1 MLLSLRQRTFNQMND
16 LLLSNAMNRFLR
28 SCGWLLLAGGLL
40 FAQTTNTKPAKW
52 QIDDIVMSESAS
64 QFDLSPDGK
73 WVVWVKQT
81 ADKDKDG
88 HVSNLILSALTEKKE
103 IELTRSTE
111 HHNTNP
117 KWSPNGQWVAFVSTR
132 PVPKA
137 KPAELGPGN
146 EGPKPQ
152 LWLFNPFGGE
162 PWNLTNFERGVSHY
176 QWLDDDTI
184 LFAAAEDAAH
194 YEQTTKE
201 KKDATIVVEDEAHT
215 PPVRLFRFALKDKK
229 VTRLSGNQDWIQSFE
244 ISRDRTKVL
253 ALHNRS
259 LRYTYDQQVKPAVFL
274 HDLKAGTSRMLFP
287 DGKLFVAAI
296 TAARDAD
303 GFYLTTAYTTH
314 PKYINAAIS
323 LLHYYDPASD
333 KATPINLDWENG
345 LASGPQTMPDG
356 FVALLANG
364 ARHRLARFVRA
375 GANWRRTWLEGEHA
389 GNTFAVRTGPDGK
402 TLLYQYSTASTPA
415 QWYRASLT
423 SERVQLPVQLTDLNA
438 QFKTRVKAR
447 TEIVRWQ
454 GANNDEIEGLLYY
467 PHNYEAGKKYPLML
481 MIHGGPYG
489 ADYDAWAESWA
500 YPTNLICERGAFVL
514 KPNYH
519 GSSDYGLKFGESIAG
534 KYYELEVQDIEKG
547 VDSLIAKGLVD
558 PNRLGTMGWSN
569 GSILSIA
576 LTTFGPTPRKYKVL
590 GAGAGDVEWISD
602 WGNAHFGAS
611 FDNYYF
617 GKSPLDDP
625 QLYIQKSPF
634 FKLDKVRVPTIIFFG
649 TQDTNVPTQQGWL
662 HYRALQQ
669 EGETPVRFILFPGE
683 PHSLQKLSHQR
694 RKLEEELA
702 WYDKHFF
709 RTGQPENEAL
719 KTDSPLALAFKTA
732 SIKRTSTGEYGS
744 ALHGILVPE
753 TVRFGNLKFEIG
765 RFEITRAQ
773 FQAFETSYKF
783 ELGTENYPVN
793 GITFEQAQAYC
804 AWLGKATGESYRLAA
819 DAEVAPL
826 YETAKVGENT
836 LDYWAGYKVNPDDA
850 AKLQLKL
857 RQLAEK
863 LGGESPLL
871 KPVGSFK
878 GLGEE
883 ELLFDLGGNV
893 AEWVIGNDGKGLVL
907 GGSADQPQDEKRT
920 QRTPGTGYIGF
931 RVVKGKP

>member
-1 MLLSLRQRTFNQMND
+1 
-16 LLLSNAMNRFLR
+16 MNRFLQ
-28 SCGWLLLAGGLL
+28 SCCCLLLAGGLL
-40 FAQTTNTKPAKW
+40 YAQTGENKSAKW
-52 QIDDIVMSESAS
+52 QVDDLVLHESAS
-64 QFDLSPDGK
+64 QFDISPDGK
-73 WVVWVKQT
+73 WAVWVKRS

-103 IELTRSTE
+103 IELTRGAE
-111 HHNTNP
+111 HDNSNP
-117 KWSPNGQWVAFVSTR
+117 KWSPNGQLITFVSTR

-137 KPAELGPGN
+137 KAAGPV

-162 PWNLTNFERGVSHY
+162 PWNLTSFERGVSNY

-184 LFAAAEDAAH
+184 LFAAAEDATH
-194 YEQTTKE
+194 YELALKE
-201 KKDATIVVEDEAHT
+201 KKDASIVVEDEAHA
-215 PPVRLFRFALKDKK
+215 PPVRLFKFSLNDKK
-229 VTRLSGNQDWIQSFE
+229 VTRLSSNNDWVQAFE

-253 ALHNRS
+253 AIHNRS

-274 HDLKAGTSRMLFP
+274 HDLKAGTSRMLFA
-287 DGKLFVAAI
+287 DGKLLVEAI
-296 TAARDAD
+296 TAARDAE

-314 PKYINAAIS
+314 PKYVNAAIS
-323 LLHYYDPASD
+323 LLYYFDPASD
-333 KATPINLDWENG
+333 KAAPINLEWENG
-345 LASGPQTMPDG
+345 LASGPQGTPDG

-375 GANWRRTWLEGEHA
+375 GENWRRVWIEGEHA
-389 GNTFAVRTGPDGK
+389 SNTFGLRTGPDGR

-415 QWYRASLT
+415 QWYRASLESSQVRT
-423 SERVQLPVQLTDLNA
+423 AVQLTTLNSHLNN
-438 QFKTRVKAR
+438 RVKAKA
-447 TEIVRWQ
+447 EVVRWK
-454 GANNDEIEGLLYY
+454 GANDEEIEGLLYY

-489 ADYDAWAESWA
+489 ADFDAWADNWA

-519 GSSDYGLKFGESIAG
+519 GSSNYGLKFGESIAG
-534 KYYELEVQDIEKG
+534 KYYELEVPDIEKG

-558 PNRLGTMGWSN
+558 ANRLGTMGWSN

-590 GAGAGDVEWISD
+590 GAGAGDVEWTSD

-709 RTGQPENEAL
+709 HTGQPENEAF
-719 KTDSPLALAFKTA
+719 KKDSPLALVFKHA
-732 SIKRTSTGEYGS
+732 EFKKSGALYGELVG
-744 ALHGILVPE
+744 GKLVPE
-753 TVRFGNLKFEIG
+753 TVKYGDLKFEIG
-765 RFEITRAQ
+765 RFELTRAQ
-773 FQAFETSYKF
+773 FAAFDANYKF
-783 ELGTENYPVN
+783 DVGTENYPAN
-793 GITFEQAQAYC
+793 GVSFEQAQTYC
-804 AWLGKATGESYRLAA
+804 VWLSKLTGQSYRLAA
-819 DAEVAPL
+819 VDEVASL
-826 YETAKVGENT
+826 YESAKAGENT

-863 LGGESPLL
+863 LPGAAPLL
-871 KPVGSFK
+871 KAVGSFK
-878 GLGEE
+878 GLGED
-883 ELLFDLGGNV
+883 ELIFDLGGNV
-893 AEWVIGNDGKGLVL
+893 AEWALGKDGKGVAI

-920 QRTPGTGYIGF
+920 QRMPSPSYIGI
-931 RVVKGKP
+931 RVVKGAANTGK

>member
-1 MLLSLRQRTFNQMND
+1 
-16 LLLSNAMNRFLR
+16 MNRFLR
-28 SCGWLLLAGGLL
+28 SCGFLLLAGGLL
-40 FAQTTNTKPAKW
+40 YAQTAELKPAKW
-52 QIDDIVMSESAS
+52 QVDDLVLSESAS

-73 WVVWVKQT
+73 WAVWVKRT
-81 ADKDKDG
+81 PDKDKDG

-103 IELTRSTE
+103 IELTRGAE
-111 HHNTNP
+111 HNNSNP
-117 KWSPNGQWVAFVSTR
+117 KWSPNGQLIAFVSTR

-137 KPAELGPGN
+137 KPVEPGPGG

-162 PWNLTNFERGVSHY
+162 PWHLSNFERGVSIY

-184 LFAAAEDAAH
+184 LFAAAEDATH
-194 YEQTTKE
+194 YEQTIKE
-201 KKDATIVVEDEAHT
+201 KKDASIVVEDEAHA
-215 PPVRLFRFALKDKK
+215 PPVRLFKLTLKDKK

-244 ISRDRTKVL
+244 ISRDRSKVL
-253 ALHNRS
+253 AIHNRS

-287 DGKLFVAAI
+287 DGKLLVEAI
-296 TAARDAD
+296 TAARDVD

-314 PKYINAAIS
+314 PKYVNAAIN
-323 LLHYYDPASD
+323 LLYYYDPASD
-333 KATPINLDWENG
+333 KATPINLEWENG
-345 LASGPQTMPDG
+345 LASGPQATQDG

-364 ARHRLARFVRA
+364 VRHRLARFTQT
-375 GANWRRTWLEGEHA
+375 GATWRRAWIEGEHA
-389 GNTFAVRTGPDGK
+389 NNTFAIRVGPDGK
-402 TLLYQYSTASTPA
+402 TLLYQYSTASTPG
-415 QWYRASLT
+415 QWYRAALEAGQT
-423 SERVQLPVQLTDLNA
+423 RTAVQLTELNA
-438 QFKTRVKAR
+438 HLKNRVKAKV
-447 TEIVRWQ
+447 EVVRWK
-454 GANNDEIEGLLYY
+454 GANEDEIEGLLYY

-489 ADYDAWAESWA
+489 ADFDEWEESWA
-500 YPTNLICERGAFVL
+500 YPANLICERGAFVL

-519 GSSDYGLKFGESIAG
+519 GSSNYGLKFGESIAG
-534 KYYELEVQDIEKG
+534 KYYELEVPDIEKG

-558 PNRLGTMGWSN
+558 ANRLGTMGWSN

-590 GAGAGDVEWISD
+590 GAGAGDVEWTSD

-617 GKSPLDDP
+617 GKSPLADP
-625 QLYIQKSPF
+625 QLYLQKSPF

-649 TQDTNVPTQQGWL
+649 THDTNVPTQQGWL

-709 RTGQPENEAL
+709 HTSQPENEAF
-719 KTDSPLALAFKTA
+719 KKDSPLAFAFKHA
-732 SIKRTSTGEYGS
+732 AIKKNGALFGE
-744 ALHGILVPE
+744 LVSGKLAPE
-753 TVRFGNLKFEIG
+753 TVRHGDLKFEVG
-765 RFEITRAQ
+765 RFELTRAQ
-773 FQAFETSYKF
+773 FAAFDSNYKF
-783 ELGTENYPVN
+783 EAGTENYPANAVS
-793 GITFEQAQAYC
+793 FQQAQAYC
-804 AWLGKATGESYRLAA
+804 AWLSQLTGQSYRLAA
-819 DAEVAPL
+819 ADEVANL
-826 YETAKVGENT
+826 YDAAKTGENT

-850 AKLQLKL
+850 AKLQLTL

-863 LGGESPLL
+863 LAGEAPLL

-878 GLGEE
+878 GWGEE
-883 ELLFDLGGNV
+883 ALLFDLGGNV
-893 AEWVIGNDGKGLVL
+893 AEWVVGKDGQGITI
-907 GGSADQPQDEKRT
+907 GGSADQPQDEKRP
-920 QRTPGTGYIGF
+920 QRQAAPSYSGF
-931 RVVKGKP
+931 RVVMGPGK

>member
-1 MLLSLRQRTFNQMND
+1 MID
-16 LLLSNAMNRFLR
+16 LQSSNAMKRFLR
-28 SCGWLLLAGGLL
+28 SCGWLLLAGSLL
-40 FAQTTNTKPAKW
+40 FAQTADTKPSKW

-73 WVVWVKQT
+73 WAVWVKQT

-103 IELTRSTE
+103 IELTRGTE
-111 HHNTNP
+111 HNNINP
-117 KWSPNGQWVAFVSTR
+117 KWSPNGQLIAFVSTR
-132 PVPKA
+132 PVPKP
-137 KPAELGPGN
+137 KSSELVPPS

-152 LWLFNPFGGE
+152 MWLFNPFGGE
-162 PWNLTNFERGVSHY
+162 PWNLTAFERGVSNF
-176 QWLDDDTI
+176 QWLDDETI
-184 LFAAAEDAAH
+184 LFAAAEDATQ
-194 YEQTTKE
+194 YEQAIKE

-215 PPVRLFRFALKDKK
+215 PPVRLFKLVIKDKK
-229 VTRLSGNQDWIQSFE
+229 VTRLSSNQDWIQSFE

-253 ALHNRS
+253 VLHNRS

-287 DGKLFVAAI
+287 DGKLLVAAI

-314 PKYINAAIS
+314 PKYVMAAIS

-333 KATPINLDWENG
+333 KAVPINLDWENG
-345 LASGPQTMPDG
+345 LASGPQATPDG

-375 GANWRRTWLEGEHA
+375 GANWRRAWIEGEQTNNA
-389 GNTFAVRTGPDGK
+389 FAVRTGPDGR
-402 TLLYQYSTASTPA
+402 TLLYQYSTANTPA
-415 QWYRASLT
+415 QWYRAGLT
-423 SERVQLPVQLTDLNA
+423 GERVQTPAQLTDLNA
-438 QFKTRVKAR
+438 QFKTRVKAK
-447 TEIVRWQ
+447 TEIVRWP
-454 GANNDEIEGLLYY
+454 GANNDEIEGLLYF

-489 ADYDAWAESWA
+489 ADFDAWQENWA

-519 GSSDYGLKFGESIAG
+519 GSSNYGLKFGESIAG

-547 VDSLIAKGLVD
+547 VDFLIAKGLVD
-558 PNRLGTMGWSN
+558 ANRLGTMGWSN

-590 GAGAGDVEWISD
+590 GAGAGDVEWTSD

-617 GKSPLDDP
+617 GKSPLEDP

-634 FKLDKVRVPTIIFFG
+634 FKLNKVRVPTIIFFG

-709 RTGQPENEAL
+709 RTGQPDNEAF
-719 KTDSPLALAFKTA
+719 KKDSPLALVFKHA
-732 SIKRTSTGEYGS
+732 EFKKHGMHFGELIG
-744 ALHGILVPE
+744 GKLVPE
-753 TVRFGNLKFEIG
+753 TVKYGDLKFEIG

-773 FQAFETSYKF
+773 FAAFDPNYKF
-783 ELGTENYPVN
+783 EVGTENHPAN

-804 AWLGKATGESYRLAA
+804 AWLSKLTGQTYRLATM
-819 DAEVAPL
+819 AEVSNL
-826 YETAKVGENT
+826 YDAAKTSENT
-836 LDYWAGYKVNPDDA
+836 LDYWAGYKVNPDDD

-863 LGGESPLL
+863 LSGEAPLL

-878 GLGEE
+878 GLGAE

-893 AEWVIGNDGKGLVL
+893 AEWVVGNDGKGLAL
-907 GGSADQPQDEKRT
+907 GGSADQPQDEKRA
-920 QRTPGTGYIGF
+920 QPIPGPSYIGF
-931 RVVKGKP
+931 RVVKSAGN